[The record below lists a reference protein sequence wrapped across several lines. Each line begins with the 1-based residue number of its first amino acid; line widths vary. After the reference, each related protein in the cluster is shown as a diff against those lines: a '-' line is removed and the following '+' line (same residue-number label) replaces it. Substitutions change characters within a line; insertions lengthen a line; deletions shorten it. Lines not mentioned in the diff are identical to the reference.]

1 MVTKKP
7 DPTPGDDT
15 APIVEPTATEPTVP
29 IDVEPAVNPDV
40 EPASTQAEI
49 DALRAEVAR
58 LQALSQVPPA
68 QVPPTPVPAGGGRSG
83 WWRPVVSTVLIVLLG
98 VLLPLGVVARW
109 VNNEVAS
116 TDRYVESVAPLAKDA
131 AIQDAVVI
139 RITDEIMAKLQV
151 QAVTEQAL
159 DELSKLGLPPLATT
173 SLKALSTPLEN
184 AIHNFVEDQVRKLVE
199 SPQFQQAW
207 EDANRVA
214 HSQLVAVL
222 TGEGTDSVSVDNNAV
237 VLNLAPVIDQVKTK
251 LVDNGFAL
259 AAQLPAIDVQMTLF
273 ESEDLT
279 TAQNAF
285 RVLKGLNT
293 ALPIVALLLLAGA
306 LAVARSRRKTLIAA
320 MLVCA
325 ASMLLLGIA
334 LNAFRVIYLQ
344 ALPSDVSQ
352 SAAAAVYDNMVWFIR
367 LNLRAL
373 LVLTLAV
380 AFIAWVSGA
389 GRSATAVRGGAGSAV
404 NWVRSGTNRAGLNTG
419 RFGAFLDTY
428 RAVIR
433 GVVLGLALLV
443 YVMEDHPTGG
453 FTITILLV
461 AGVVLLII
469 ELLARPP
476 AVAAVDVPD
485 GGPPP
490 AASGPS

>member
-15 APIVEPTATEPTVP
+15 APITDTTTEPTTEIP
-29 IDVEPAVNPDV
+29 SN
-40 EPASTQAEI
+40 QAEI

-68 QVPPTPVPAGGGRSG
+68 SVPAERGRTG

-109 VNNEVAS
+109 VNNEVAG
-116 TDRYVESVAPLAKDA
+116 TDRYVESVAPLAKDK
-131 AIQDAVVI
+131 AIQDAVVT
-139 RITDEIMAKLQV
+139 RITNEIMTKLEV
-151 QAVTEQAL
+151 EAVTSEAIDAL
-159 DELSKLGLPPLATT
+159 SGLGLPPLAAT
-173 SLKALSTPLEN
+173 SLKALSGPLQN
-184 AIHNFVEDQVRKLVE
+184 AIHDFVEGHVRTLVE
-199 SPQFQQAW
+199 SPAFQQAW

-222 TGEGTDSVSVDNNAV
+222 TGEGTDTVSVDNNAV
-237 VLNLAPVIDQVKTK
+237 VLNLAPVIDQVKTR

-259 AAQLPAIDVQMTLF
+259 AGQLPSFDVQMTLF

-325 ASMLLLGIA
+325 ASMLLLGVA
-334 LNAFRVIYLQ
+334 LNAFRVVYLQ
-344 ALPSDVSQ
+344 AIPSDLSQ
-352 SAAAAVYDNMVWFIR
+352 PAAAAVYDNMVWFIR

-389 GRSATAVRGGAGSAV
+389 GRSAVAVRGGAGSAIG
-404 NWVRSGTNRAGLNTG
+404 WVRSGTNRAGLDTG
-419 RFGAFLDTY
+419 RLGIFLDTY
-428 RAVIR
+428 RSVIR

-453 FTITILLV
+453 FTITVLLV
-461 AGVVLLII
+461 AAVVLLIT

-476 AVAAVDVPD
+476 AVAAADVPD

-490 AASGPS
+490 AAPGPS